1 MKIKF
6 EIELD
11 TENIEDQKKLEKLI
25 EALNSI
31 KERLEDQN

>member
-11 TENIEDQKKLEKLI
+11 TENIEDQEKLEEIIAVLNKL
-25 EALNSI
+25 
-31 KERLEDQN
+31 KERLEES

>member
-11 TENIEDQKKLEKLI
+11 TERPEDEQKIEELIKILQELREQLE
-25 EALNSI
+25 N
-31 KERLEDQN
+31 

>member
-11 TENIEDQKKLEKLI
+11 TDNIQDQEKLEELLDVLNKLKKSI
-25 EALNSI
+25 EES
-31 KERLEDQN
+31 